1 MLLRFFR
8 TIGAQILIFI
18 PLIGLLLW
26 MGPIFHGSLS
36 PVLSDTIRMPIFEF
50 LMNAFTGV
58 EFISIAVALVLV
70 MAIAFLLV
78 RLNTKFILI
87 NNRTY
92 LPAIIYILITSGIP
106 DIQKLNPSLL
116 SAFAILFVFEKILD
130 SYRFEGLFYDFFT
143 ASFVIAC
150 ASLIYPFI
158 IFFIIIL
165 WTGIILI
172 RQFNWREW
180 VFTFLGLLTPLILA
194 LSYYYVVHDRASIL
208 FEKYTIFYTNTFQYA
223 GYTNETYIFL
233 GILGF
238 LLIIT
243 SIFMAQML
251 TTRKIVSR
259 RAFVLLLWMF
269 LYTLGVFFSIRQVSV
284 EIIYII
290 AIPISFL
297 FSNFWVYVK
306 SMFWGN
312 LFLWMLLGSIIYAQ
326 ASYYLFR

>member
-1 MLLRFFR
+1 
-8 TIGAQILIFI
+8 
-18 PLIGLLLW
+18 
-26 MGPIFHGSLS
+26 
-36 PVLSDTIRMPIFEF
+36 
-50 LMNAFTGV
+50 
-58 EFISIAVALVLV
+58 

-106 DIQKLNPSLL
+106 DIQKLNPALL
-116 SAFAILFVFEKILD
+116 SAFAILFVFEVILD
-130 SYRFEGLFYDFFT
+130 SYRFKGLFYDFFT

-158 IFFIIIL
+158 IFFIVIL
-165 WTGIILI
+165 WVGIILI

-180 VFTFLGLLTPLILA
+180 VFTIFGLLTPLLLE
-194 LSYYYVVHDRASIL
+194 LSYYYVVHNRASIIV
-208 FEKYTIFYTNTFQYA
+208 EKYSIFYTTPFHYA
-223 GYTNETYIFL
+223 GYTNETYLFL
-233 GILGF
+233 GIIG
-238 LLIIT
+238 LLLVVT
-243 SIFMAQML
+243 SVFMLQVL

-259 RAFVLLLWMF
+259 RAFVMLLWMF
-269 LYTLGVFFSIRQVSV
+269 TNTLGVFFIIRQVSV

-306 SMFWGN
+306 SIFWGN
-312 LFLWMLLGSIIYAQ
+312 LFLWMLLGTVIYSQ
-326 ASYYLFR
+326 VSYYLFR